1 MPIKVAIPQKQ
12 LKQVLTVPRVKP
24 ASNHPVIAI
33 SEGGISC
40 SHYNPDG
47 LYVTRSWGDPV
58 SKRRPAVSVP
68 EIELRAVRGR
78 LQGAEPEVHITSG
91 MLQITTSTASWKL
104 AVLPED
110 APAGPDLARVSQ
122 VRHFTATECQIL
134 GNVVES
140 DPFRGAL
147 QWAVADQEHDCWW
160 VTDSYTAIFVKTDD
174 DIAFPAG
181 VNRLRHPAQGAPGA
195 VSGQDARPARAGSRK
210 RGARRLGLNPSEGRD
225 HRKWAAARDDHAHQ
239 GRPVRRSPMPPR
251 RAPLGRR
258 AGLKPA
264 ALSSTAG
271 NGEPQRR
278 APLRR
283 ISPKQSAHRKEVVAA
298 QDIALARDRY
308 TCQVPAI
315 ARAMSAQSPT
325 PEQLAALASAL
336 AVQCTIGVDPQ
347 HKATQGS
354 RRDLSTDPR
363 NIIALCRAHHIWT
376 GNHPAF
382 GRILGTYGTTIKHPE
397 ENPPT

>member
-174 DIAFPAG
+174 NIAFPAG
-181 VNRLRHPAQGAPGA
+181 VNGMAVPRAHFKYHSQNGCMATFEYSPSTDPGSSGRVLTAVQTSSVNEKTGVRTVVVERAGEKGLLPEFPHVFKIEGVNVPAQQALGGWTAFDRDELTQGFTGCTGSQVGIAPAETG
-195 VSGQDARPARAGSRK
+195 VT
-210 RGARRLGLNPSEGRD
+210 LHN
-225 HRKWAAARDDHAHQ
+225 
-239 GRPVRRSPMPPR
+239 V
-251 RAPLGRR
+251 
-258 AGLKPA
+258 
-264 ALSSTAG
+264 
-271 NGEPQRR
+271 
-278 APLRR
+278 
-283 ISPKQSAHRKEVVAA
+283 
-298 QDIALARDRY
+298 
-308 TCQVPAI
+308 
-315 ARAMSAQSPT
+315 
-325 PEQLAALASAL
+325 EQLAGLPAYTGQVGCDTPPKAPLALSRDRMLALLGQAPASEVLVGWGSTPAKGVTIESGQLL
-336 AVQCTIGVDPQ
+336 ATIMPIRVAP
-347 HKATQGS
+347 
-354 RRDLSTDPR
+354 
-363 NIIALCRAHHIWT
+363 
-376 GNHPAF
+376 
-382 GRILGTYGTTIKHPE
+382 
-397 ENPPT
+397 